1 MQPIAS
7 PVSFKTIAHV
17 VSLWKYVWIISR
29 LSSTDLCAGHPARGP
44 TSGSEAYLKSASA
57 SDSCQW
63 RSKILSVSI
72 RLFQCLQLFTM
83 CAYPSQSVKISI
95 HSCTFSKNLPIRR
108 LMPFFIILL
117 ICPVFILLLIHV
129 QIRHQ
134 RNISAKIQNNI
145 QKCDYRDGYVEVSC
159 VIIILSFTS

>member
-1 MQPIAS
+1 MFAVIYYVRLPQPISKDKYTFVHLLKES
-7 PVSFKTIAHV
+7 P
-17 VSLWKYVWIISR
+17 Y
-29 LSSTDLCAGHPARGP
+29 PALD
-44 TSGSEAYLKSASA
+44 A
-57 SDSCQW
+57 
-63 RSKILSVSI
+63 
-72 RLFQCLQLFTM
+72 
-83 CAYPSQSVKISI
+83 
-95 HSCTFSKNLPIRR
+95 
-108 LMPFFIILL
+108 FFIILL

>member
-1 MQPIAS
+1 MFCI
-7 PVSFKTIAHV
+7 
-17 VSLWKYVWIISR
+17 
-29 LSSTDLCAGHPARGP
+29 
-44 TSGSEAYLKSASA
+44 
-57 SDSCQW
+57 
-63 RSKILSVSI
+63 
-72 RLFQCLQLFTM
+72 LFTM

-117 ICPVFILLLIHV
+117 ICPVFILLSIHV

-145 QKCDYRDGYVEVSC
+145 QKCDYRDGYVEVSW